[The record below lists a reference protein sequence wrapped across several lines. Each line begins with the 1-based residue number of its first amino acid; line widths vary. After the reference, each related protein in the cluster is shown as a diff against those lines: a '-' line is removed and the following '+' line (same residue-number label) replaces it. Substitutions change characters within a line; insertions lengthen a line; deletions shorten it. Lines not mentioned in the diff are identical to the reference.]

1 MTKLF
6 SLTLALAVALA
17 ASWLFATLV
26 ARAGDVMGV

>member
-6 SLTLALAVALA
+6 SLTFAIAVALA

-26 ARAGDVMGV
+26 QRAGEVMVL